1 MVDYTKKFF
10 SFTKKEKDAIIET
23 FKKLNYVELV
33 SDKNDFLIKGKGKK
47 DFSYS
52 LRIEKNK
59 SGKYQLT
66 LNMLL
71 HNEDIFVTTTPKVI
85 YDILKERFAVLTFL
99 DIKGGK

>member
-1 MVDYTKKFF
+1 MVDYTKNF
-10 SFTKKEKDAIIET
+10 SFTKEEKDNIIEKIKT
-23 FKKLNYVELV
+23 LNYIEIV
-33 SDKNDFLIKGKGKK
+33 SDKDDFLIKGKNKK

-59 SGKYQLT
+59 NGKYQLT

-85 YDILKERFAVLTFL
+85 FNILKERFWN
-99 DIKGGK
+99 I